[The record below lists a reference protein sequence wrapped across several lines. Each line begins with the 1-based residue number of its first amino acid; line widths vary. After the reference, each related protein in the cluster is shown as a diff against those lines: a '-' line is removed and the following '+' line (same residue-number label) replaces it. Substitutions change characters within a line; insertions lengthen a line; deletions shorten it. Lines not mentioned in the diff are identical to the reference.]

1 MKLANDEQKELAMI
15 LIDFK
20 KAFDT
25 VLHDYLIELLT
36 FFNVSPHMIKIFKT
50 MLNGKMA
57 GIQTS
62 DGLTEI
68 FMIMVGVAQGVSPS
82 GLIFLLALEPLLWKI
97 KYSNDIE
104 KITFN
109 NNNSLSDASF
119 ADNVT
124 LLIRET
130 PINISNIKE
139 ILLDFKKLSGLETNY
154 EKTSILT
161 LNCPA
166 LSAQIIIDIG

>member
-1 MKLANDEQKELAMI
+1 M
-15 LIDFK
+15 
-20 KAFDT
+20 
-25 VLHDYLIELLT
+25 
-36 FFNVSPHMIKIFKT
+36 
-50 MLNGKMA
+50 
-57 GIQTS
+57 
-62 DGLTEI
+62 
-68 FMIMVGVAQGVSPS
+68 
-82 GLIFLLALEPLLWKI
+82 WKI

-124 LLIRET
+124 LLVRGT

-166 LSAQIIIDIG
+166 LSPQIITDIGYTPVTQATILGFQVSTVSDMNVLNYDSLALQDK